1 MTDAAGT
8 SGTGGEGGEGGAAA
22 RRVPLLVRYGN
33 FLFHYR
39 EALFPVVEFAL
50 LLGLRPI
57 YPNGSERQDDI
68 LDTIGIL
75 IALAGQALR
84 AAVVGYAYIVRGGK
98 NRRVYA
104 EGLITAGFFAHSRNP
119 LYLGNLLI
127 LLGLFVVSNNP
138 WGYVI
143 GLTFFLVGYRAIV
156 AAEEAY
162 LRDKFGPA
170 YDEYARDVP
179 RWFPR
184 LRGLRETL
192 AGKRYKWR
200 RVILK
205 EYGSAFA
212 WTAGAVALLAR
223 EALTYHSYQ
232 EAAPYLRRLA
242 VELLLL
248 TAAWLTVM
256 WAKKTRRLTE

>member
-1 MTDAAGT
+1 MAELSGRDTGDAGT
-8 SGTGGEGGEGGAAA
+8 AGRAGRA
-22 RRVPLLVRYGN
+22 PLLVRYGN

-39 EALFPVVEFAL
+39 EALFPAVEFLL

-68 LDTIGIL
+68 LDAIGIV
-75 IALAGQALR
+75 IALVGQTLR

-104 EGLITAGFFAHSRNP
+104 EGLITGGFFAHSRNP
-119 LYLGNLLI
+119 LYVGNLLI
-127 LLGLFVVSNNP
+127 LVGLFVINNNP
-138 WGYVI
+138 WAYAI
-143 GLTFFLVGYRAIV
+143 GLPFFFVGYRAIV

-162 LRDKFGPA
+162 LRGKFGQA

-179 RWFPR
+179 RWLPR
-184 LRGLRETL
+184 WRGLGETL
-192 AGKRYKWR
+192 AGKRFKWR

-212 WTAGAVALLAR
+212 WAAGAIAILAR
-223 EALTYHSYQ
+223 EALTYHSYAT
-232 EAAPYLRRLA
+232 AAPYLRRLG
-242 VELLLL
+242 VVLLLL
-248 TAAWLTVM
+248 TAAWATVM
-256 WAKKTRRLTE
+256 WAKKTKRLKE